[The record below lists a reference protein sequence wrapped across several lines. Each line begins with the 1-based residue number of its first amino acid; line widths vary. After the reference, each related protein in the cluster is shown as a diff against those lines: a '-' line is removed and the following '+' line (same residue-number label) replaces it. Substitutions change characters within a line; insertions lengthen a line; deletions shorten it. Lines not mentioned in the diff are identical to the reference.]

1 MGAPHCMNQFALYNI
16 PVVLFSCQIKR
27 ETRQKIF
34 PMKSD
39 NSTFKQGKKQYIYIY
54 CNTLLY
60 ILLLFIIYI
69 IIYIY
74 ICIYICIN
82 IYTVY
87 IYICNSLCIFF
98 KLCVNF
104 RFRNIPNQTRS
115 PAYKIL
121 HLVSIWFV
129 YALDPIHWSSNSSNI
144 PLVASGNL
152 TVCYWKWP
160 YPLVNIQKTI

>member
-1 MGAPHCMNQFALYNI
+1 MNQFALYNI

-54 CNTLLY
+54 IYIVIHYYIYYYYSLY
-60 ILLLFIIYI
+60 ILSYIYTYVYI
-69 IIYIY
+69 YMYKYIYCIYIY
-74 ICIYICIN
+74 NVILY
-82 IYTVY
+82 VY
-87 IYICNSLCIFF
+87 SLNCV
-98 KLCVNF
+98 VNF

-129 YALDPIHWSSNSSNI
+129 YALDPIH
-144 PLVASGNL
+144 
-152 TVCYWKWP
+152 
-160 YPLVNIQKTI
+160 

>member
-1 MGAPHCMNQFALYNI
+1 MCFRCFRKLYLRYMNQFALYNI

-60 ILLLFIIYI
+60 IYIAIHYYIYI
-69 IIYIY
+69 IIYYIYYHIY
-74 ICIYICIN
+74 IYTYVYIYICIN

-115 PAYKIL
+115 PAHKIL

-129 YALDPIHWSSNSSNI
+129 YALDPIH
-144 PLVASGNL
+144 
-152 TVCYWKWP
+152 
-160 YPLVNIQKTI
+160 